1 MNRESFANHL
11 RVIHES
17 SVNHS
22 CFSCE
27 WVAVHPR
34 AHRTTSRFGLA
45 LRSYLSRGAP
55 PQRKNANA
63 CPSFVCYC
71 AREKTCAAGGG
82 GRKGTSGKEG
92 GKWRCDDAAS
102 LLFLAPPAPPRLRP
116 CRLLH
121 AVHRPSVHKVEQGKR
136 QNVGGAGSERGREK
150 RGAHPP
156 SSRRPLRTMLSRP
169 RGLLPSERSC
179 AQGRQQQHAQGQT
192 RIRGGVPRG
201 AKCTRKYRA
210 ATLCAAHAP
219 LFIFRVLE
227 GTLIAL
233 MEGTLP
239 GSRGGES
246 ENETFTD
253 DSRFIHGSLATPCR
267 SAPVRPG
274 RLSLVGLS
282 LVTLCPSPS
291 P

>member
-1 MNRESFANHL
+1 MLLL
-11 RVIHES
+11 RMGRGS
-17 SVNHS
+17 SASASHHVPIRP
-22 CFSCE
+22 CAPFLPF
-27 WVAVHPR
+27 PR
-34 AHRTTSRFGLA
+34 CSTAA
-45 LRSYLSRGAP
+45 KE
-55 PQRKNANA
+55 RKRMSIIRVLLCKGENM
-63 CPSFVCYC
+63 
-71 AREKTCAAGGG
+71 RRGGG

>member
-1 MNRESFANHL
+1 MLLL
-11 RVIHES
+11 RVNRAS
-17 SVNHS
+17 SASASHHVPIRPCAPFLPFPTCSTAAKERKRMSVIRVLLCKGENKRRGGRGAQG
-22 CFSCE
+22 E
-27 WVAVHPR
+27 VRKRGGKVAVRRRCELTFSRPAR
-34 AHRTTSRFGLA
+34 ASPSQTVPSAACCAPSVCAQGGARKKTKCWRRGVRTR
-45 LRSYLSRGAP
+45 
-55 PQRKNANA
+55 
-63 CPSFVCYC
+63 
-71 AREKTCAAGGG
+71 
-82 GRKGTSGKEG
+82 SGKKG
-92 GKWRCDDAAS
+92 RAS
-102 LLFLAPPAPPRLRP
+102 
-116 CRLLH
+116 
-121 AVHRPSVHKVEQGKR
+121 
-136 QNVGGAGSERGREK
+136 
-150 RGAHPP
+150 P

-233 MEGTLP
+233 MEGTLS

-267 SAPVRPG
+267 PAPVRPG